1 MFIKNILAIA
11 LLGTSSAT
19 AFNGPSPNAIVQPNR
34 HTGTA
39 LKMAGGTA
47 PALKV
52 GETKHKI
59 YFRFKNL
66 KN

>member
-1 MFIKNILAIA
+1 
-11 LLGTSSAT
+11 
-19 AFNGPSPNAIVQPNR
+19 
-34 HTGTA
+34 
-39 LKMAGGTA
+39 MAGGTA